1 MGSAPQR
8 AVTQEQV
15 AREAGVSRGLVS
27 MALAGS
33 PRVAQATRDHIL
45 GTAARLGYRVNRS
58 AAALASG
65 RSGLIGLVLPDL
77 RNPFFDFIAHAL
89 QVAAREQGL
98 TLVITLATQVGDGEG
113 AVDTMLAM
121 QLEGLVLVSPAMP
134 DPVIRALGRETAVC
148 LIGRTS
154 AGGRVDTVRLDE
166 EAAALVVVDHLLG
179 AGTQDL
185 V

>member
-65 RSGLIGLVLPDL
+65 RSGLIGLVLP
-77 RNPFFDFIAHAL
+77 A
-89 QVAAREQGL
+89 
-98 TLVITLATQVGDGEG
+98 
-113 AVDTMLAM
+113 
-121 QLEGLVLVSPAMP
+121 
-134 DPVIRALGRETAVC
+134 ETP
-148 LIGRTS
+148 RTHS
-154 AGGRVDTVRLDE
+154 RYASVTPGP
-166 EAAALVVVDHLLG
+166 
-179 AGTQDL
+179 
-185 V
+185 